1 MSNVAIIGAGFAG
14 MTAAT
19 RLEQAGHQVTVL
31 EARDR
36 VGGRVWSDEI
46 DTFIGPRRIERG
58 AEYVLE
64 DYSHMISWTQELGL
78 GLVDSGMSYYVRE
91 PGDLP
96 DFTAAD
102 ITEAGKA
109 LPALLDAADESATAE
124 DILSELDLAPELVD
138 ALRCRIEI
146 STAVRSTDT
155 TANALRSVASF
166 EPLKSYRVDG
176 GNQRLARVMAERLGD
191 RVRLNTPVEAV
202 DQTAEG
208 VKVKISDGWHEFDA
222 AVVALPLPVLRAGS
236 VQIPTSAER
245 EAALAD
251 VVQGHAVKLHAPLEA
266 TPPTSAVMSVAGRYW
281 TWTALESDGAVSPI
295 MNTFMGSTPAIE
307 ASGVMQDPTAW
318 QAEVQKLRPDLTLSG
333 ETTVT
338 VWAADPLAGGAYSAH
353 APNFAQHDPAVLE
366 APVGRVYFAGEY
378 AEPDKTGLMEGAIRS
393 GERAAERIDNDLTGI
408 AGDRAEQEPLETI
421 RA

>member
-1 MSNVAIIGAGFAG
+1 MSKVAIIGAGFAG

-19 RLEQAGHQVTVL
+19 KLAQLGHQVTVF

-46 DTFIGPRRIERG
+46 QTFQGPKRIERG

-64 DYSHMISWTQELGL
+64 DYSHMIAWAKELGL
-78 GLVDSGMSYYVRE
+78 ELVDSGMSYYVRE

-109 LPALLDAADESATAE
+109 LPDLLDAADDSDTAE
-124 DILSELDLAPELVD
+124 DILEQLNISPELVD

-166 EPLKSYRVDG
+166 EPLKSYRVAG
-176 GNQRLARVMAERLGD
+176 GNQRLAMVMAERLND
-191 RVRLNTPVEAV
+191 EVQLNTPVEAV
-202 DQTAEG
+202 EETQDGVRVKTA
-208 VKVKISDGWHEFDA
+208 DGWHDFDA
-222 AVVALPLPVLRAGS
+222 AVVALPLPVLRAGT
-236 VQIPTSAER
+236 VQIPTSVAR
-245 EAALAD
+245 EEALAD
-251 VVQGHAVKLHAPLEA
+251 VVQGHAVKLHAPLTD
-266 TPPTSAVMSVAGRYW
+266 TPPTSAIMSVAGRYW
-281 TWTALESDGAVSPI
+281 TWTALESDGAVSPV
-295 MNTFMGSTPAIE
+295 MNSFMGSTPAIE
-307 ASGVMQDPTAW
+307 ASGVMQDPTEW
-318 QAEVQKLRPDLTLSG
+318 QAEVQRLRPDLSLTG

-338 VWAADPLAGGAYSAH
+338 VWAEDPLAGGAYSAH
-353 APNFAQHDPAVLE
+353 APNFARHDPAVLE
-366 APVGRVYFAGEY
+366 EPVGRIHFAGEY

-393 GERAAERIDNDLTGI
+393 GERAAQRIDNGFATDA
-408 AGDRAEQEPLETI
+408 AGYEHAEK
-421 RA
+421 AHA